1 VFGLSFGEIVVLLLL
16 AIVVIGPR
24 QLPSMLRTA
33 GRWVTKLRRM
43 AFDMRAQSG
52 IDDIL
57 RDEGLDNDLRQL
69 RAILRRGNVLDA
81 LAIDV
86 DAEIARKR
94 REEPTRAS
102 GTISHDDELM
112 DDDAE
117 YPLAGADAYGAH
129 AEDRD
134 PYAQGEVIEAAGAEL
149 DAQGKAEGEAEA
161 GEQAQAE
168 RDDTRGGAAVVTEA
182 VSSKK

>member
-1 VFGLSFGEIVVLLLL
+1 MLLLL

-57 RDEGLDNDLRQL
+57 RDEGLDSDLRQL

-86 DAEIARKR
+86 DAEIAKGK
-94 REEPTRAS
+94 RAS
-102 GTISHDDELM
+102 PSRANGSVSHDDDEFI
-112 DDDAE
+112 DEDAE
-117 YPLAGADAYGAH
+117 YPVVGADAVGAI

-134 PYAQGEVIEAAGAEL
+134 PYTPEDL
-149 DAQGKAEGEAEA
+149 DASPEEAKGDEGSEEEKEAP
-161 GEQAQAE
+161 AE
-168 RDDTRGGAAVVTEA
+168 RDDTRGAAVVTEA
-182 VSSKK
+182 VSSKE